1 MRIGIDLSPLRHSAH
16 RGIGAYARSLLPAL
30 ERLAPEHEY
39 ILFVPGGVSDVP
51 YLPRYVQCLIPT
63 LPFGRASALIS
74 NQLLLPRLLQ
84 RYRIDVLHVL
94 DVPFNPSHPLAP
106 LWKRTPLVV
115 TMHDLTPLN
124 APAILR
130 KWRYR
135 LFYRLALWQCKRAD
149 ALIVDSETSRQDAL
163 GAGIALAERIFVA
176 PLAVPQEPSQKLPQ
190 EATEFQIPLEPY
202 VLHVG
207 SDDWNKNR
215 KGVLR
220 AFARLAQTT
229 NLRLVLVGGSG
240 ARLTNL
246 PDDLRPRITHY
257 SWIDHASLRRLYA
270 GAVVFVFPS
279 LFEGFGL
286 PILEA
291 MSVGTPV
298 VTSSRGAM
306 KEVAGEAALL
316 VDPERPDA
324 IAAAIRQIVE
334 SQTLTKELRAR
345 GVVRAVEF
353 TWERTA
359 QETLAA
365 YNFAARASTP
375 V

>member
-30 ERLAPEHEY
+30 ERVASEHEY
-39 ILFVPGGVSDVP
+39 VLFVPGGVSEVP
-51 YLPRYVQCLIPT
+51 YLPRHIQCPIPA
-63 LPFGRASALIS
+63 LPFGRASALVS

-84 RYRIDVLHVL
+84 RYRIDILHVL
-94 DVPFNPSHPLAP
+94 YVPFNPSHSLAP
-106 LWKRTPLVV
+106 LWKRVPLVV
-115 TMHDLTPLN
+115 TLHDLTPLN

-135 LFYRLALWQCKRAD
+135 IFYRLALWQCKRAD

-163 GAGIALAERIFVA
+163 RAGIAPAERIIVA
-176 PLAVPQEPSQKLPQ
+176 PLAVPQEPSQRLLH
-190 EATEFQIPLEPY
+190 EATDFQIPPKPY

-215 KGVLR
+215 EGVLR
-220 AFARLAQTT
+220 AFARLARTT
-229 NLRLVLVGGSG
+229 NLRLVLVGGSS
-240 ARLTNL
+240 ARLNSL
-246 PDDLRPRITHY
+246 PKELRHRITHY
-257 SWIDHASLRRLYA
+257 SWIERSSLCRLYA
-270 GAVVFVFPS
+270 GALVFVFPS
-279 LFEGFGL
+279 RFEGFGL

-291 MSVGTPV
+291 MSMGTPV
-298 VTSSRGAM
+298 VTSNRGAM

-324 IAAAIRQIVE
+324 IAAAIRRVVA
-334 SQTLTKELRAR
+334 SRTLAEQLSAR
-345 GVVRAVEF
+345 GVLRAAEF

-359 QETLAA
+359 PATLAA
-365 YNFAARASTP
+365 YMFAAKGSTP
-375 V
+375 A